1 MTLVDGVVANRLALQ
16 VCRNGEHLQAVAV
29 QDLPPGGDVVVI
41 NGAAD
46 DIEMIPGAGDLEPVV
61 APFRR
66 QLRNLLD
73 GRSAHWPASSV
84 IGRLIVVTDPAG
96 RGCRRYGPPPARRSP

>member
-41 NGAAD
+41 NGAGD

-66 QLRNLLD
+66 QLRNLLERQVGPLAGEQRD
-73 GRSAHWPASSV
+73 RSAH
-84 IGRLIVVTDPAG
+84 
-96 RGCRRYGPPPARRSP
+96 RRH